1 MDILAATVQIQ
12 APAVSRK
19 LWLGLWLASMG
30 VLIALLAVL
39 TIVIE
44 DNPESSLD
52 FRLLNSIVGWDLPG
66 LVWLFAFVSFLTSNI
81 PGLLMA
87 LSAVGFLWLLGLN
100 RESKALFV
108 IWMILGLVVY
118 MGDATFGE
126 WVGRGRPFDSIND
139 HPSYPSGHVFGSTV
153 MFGFWLFIAG
163 YYGLKSKLMIVGEVL
178 LVGFL
183 LLVGASRIHVQEH
196 WPSDVAAGYLM
207 GMLWLLVLIPL
218 FLYLRKASWFFSP
231 KLAEDP
237 TVVACETC
245 RTEKSIASVVV
256 LNPEEG
262 TATKVYKP
270 PPLVGLLY
278 WIAFQAKFP
287 YTCNAAALEAAVYR
301 RRIAGILTLHRFG
314 KDLVSPATGTSCDHG
329 NFSFVTEYVP
339 GSKVPNDAPAQKF
352 LGQVA
357 ELFAEAG
364 LGVWQI
370 NPRNPHAHTNLILTP
385 EGDYKIIDLESAVV
399 TVLPAKGQLRSAIRS
414 GNIPIFDDIDFT
426 RLNAYIDTHQD
437 ALTVS
442 LGSEGLAEFRKV
454 SGQGEVL
461 IREWKESEPR
471 ILGRAISKA
480 YRLLNVKAAWQHVMG
495 AVQGAD
501 TVATDFLKSGI
512 DRWEKE
518 GTIEQ
523 EKAESLRAYIS
534 SGSVN
539 NAIHHMGAHM
549 VLSVVIAVPIP
560 GLRSAARFLWT
571 LYFWFKF
578 QLQRLSRRNAPG
590 EPRPENIHNPLV
602 MFVALIPGFGAVA
615 YLGARP
621 LRQKIPIRLMLDQAA
636 WKLPF
641 KIYRRLGL
649 DRWFMPNPSSIAQA
663 EIGTDIAATALPS
676 SEDMGT
682 PGQNP

>member
-1 MDILAATVQIQ
+1 MAATIPIQ
-12 APAVSRK
+12 TPSASRT
-19 LWLGLWLASMG
+19 LWLALWIVAVG

-39 TIVIE
+39 TIAIE
-44 DNPESSLD
+44 DSPDSSLD
-52 FRLLNSIVGWDLPG
+52 LSVLNSIVSWDIPG
-66 LVWLFAFVSFLTSNI
+66 LVGLFGFVSFLTNNI
-81 PGLLMA
+81 PGLILAFMGVA
-87 LSAVGFLWLLGLN
+87 FLWLIGLT
-100 RESKALFV
+100 RESKALLV
-108 IWMILGLVVY
+108 IWMILGFVVY
-118 MGDATFGE
+118 LGDATLGE
-126 WVGRGRPFDSIND
+126 WVGRGRPFESTND
-139 HPSYPSGHVFGSTV
+139 HPSFPSGHVFGSTV

-163 YYGLKSKLMIVGEVL
+163 YYGLKTKLLIVGGIL
-178 LVGFL
+178 LLGFL
-183 LLVGASRIHVQEH
+183 LVVGASRVHVQEH
-196 WPSDVAAGYLM
+196 WPSDVVAGYLL
-207 GMLWLLVLIPL
+207 GMLWLLVLIPV
-218 FLYLRKASWFFSP
+218 FLYLRNASWFFRT
-231 KLAEDP
+231 KLVEDP

-287 YTCNAAALEAAVYR
+287 YTGNAAALEAAVYR
-301 RRIAGILTLHRFG
+301 RRIAGLLTILRFG
-314 KDLVSPATGTSCDHG
+314 KDLVSPAITASCEHG
-329 NFSFVTEYVP
+329 NWSFVTEYVP
-339 GSKVPNDAPAQKF
+339 GTKVPNDAPAQKF
-352 LGQVA
+352 LGEVA

-426 RLNAYIDTHQD
+426 RLNAYISTHEE
-437 ALTVS
+437 ALITS
-442 LGSEGLAEFRKV
+442 LGVQGIAEFRKV
-454 SGQGEVL
+454 SGQGELL

-471 ILGRAISKA
+471 IFGRAISKA
-480 YRLLNVKAAWQHVMG
+480 YRLLNMKSAVQHVMG

-501 TVATDFLKSGI
+501 AVATDFLKGGI

-523 EKAESLRAYIS
+523 EKAELLRAYLS

-560 GLRSAARFLWT
+560 GLRSIARFLWT

-578 QLQRLSRRNAPG
+578 QVQRLFRRYDPD

-621 LRQKIPIRLMLDQAA
+621 LRQKILIRLMLDQAA

-641 KIYRRLGL
+641 KLYRRLRL
-649 DRWFMPNPSSIAQA
+649 DRWFMPNPSSIAEA
-663 EIGTDIAATALPS
+663 VIKTGTSLTISAG
-676 SEDMGT
+676 SEDAAT
-682 PGQNP
+682 PGQNPYR

>member
-1 MDILAATVQIQ
+1 MAATVPIQ
-12 APAVSRK
+12 ALAVSRK
-19 LWLGLWLASMG
+19 LWLGLWLVSIG

-39 TIVIE
+39 TIAIE

-52 FRLLNSIVGWDLPG
+52 FRLMTSIVGWHVPG
-66 LVWLFAFVSFLTSNI
+66 LVWLFAFVSFLTNNI

-100 RESKALFV
+100 RESKALCV
-108 IWMILGLVVY
+108 IWMILGFVVY
-118 MGDATFGE
+118 LGDATLGE
-126 WVGRGRPFDSIND
+126 WVGRGRPFSSTND
-139 HPSYPSGHVFGSTV
+139 HPSFPSGHVFGSTV
-153 MFGFWLFIAG
+153 MFGFLLFIAG
-163 YYGLKSKLMIVGEVL
+163 YYGLKSKLLSVVSVL

-183 LLVGASRIHVQEH
+183 LVVGASRVHVQEH
-196 WPSDVAAGYLM
+196 WPSDVLAGYLL
-207 GMLWLLVLIPL
+207 GMIWLLVLIPF
-218 FLYLRKASWFFSP
+218 FLYLRNASWFFRT
-231 KLAEDP
+231 KLEEDP
-237 TVVACETC
+237 IVVASETC

-256 LNPEEG
+256 LNPEKG

-278 WIAFQAKFP
+278 WVAFQAKFP
-287 YTCNAAALEAAVYR
+287 YTANAAALEAAVYR

-314 KDLVSPATGTSCDHG
+314 KDLVAPATGTSCDHG
-329 NFSFVTEYVP
+329 NFNFVTEYVP
-339 GSKVPNDAPAQKF
+339 GTKVANDASAQKF
-352 LGQVA
+352 LGEVA

-399 TVLPAKGQLRSAIRS
+399 TVMPAKGQLRSAIRS

-426 RLNAYIDTHQD
+426 RLNGYISTHEE
-437 ALTVS
+437 ALTSS
-442 LGSEGLAEFRKV
+442 LGAKGLAQFRSV
-454 SGQGEVL
+454 SGQAELL

-480 YRLLNVKAAWQHVMG
+480 YRLLNIKGAIQHVMDT
-495 AVQGAD
+495 VQGTDA
-501 TVATDFLKSGI
+501 VATDFLKSGI

-518 GTIEQ
+518 GTIAQ
-523 EKAESLRAYIS
+523 KKAESLRAYLS

-539 NAIHHMGAHM
+539 NAMHHMGAHM
-549 VLSVVIAVPIP
+549 VLSMVIAVPIP
-560 GLRSAARFLWT
+560 GLRSGARFFWT
-571 LYFWFKF
+571 LYFWFQF
-578 QLQRLSRRNAPG
+578 QFQRRFRRYASG
-590 EPRPENIHNPLV
+590 EPKPENIHNPLV

-621 LRQKIPIRLMLDQAA
+621 LRHKIIIRLMLDQAA

-641 KIYRRLGL
+641 KFYRRLRL
-649 DRWFMPNPSSIAQA
+649 DRWFMPNPSLIAESA
-663 EIGTDIAATALPS
+663 IKTGISLTIPIG
-676 SEDMGT
+676 SEDAAT